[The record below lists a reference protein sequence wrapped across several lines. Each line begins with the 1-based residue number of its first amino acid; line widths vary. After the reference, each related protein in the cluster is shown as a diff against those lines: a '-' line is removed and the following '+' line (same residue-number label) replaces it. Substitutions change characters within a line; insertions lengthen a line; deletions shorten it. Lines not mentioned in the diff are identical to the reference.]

1 MENLKNYQLY
11 FEVLRKEDAELIN
24 LGYPLNGTLVTEKN
38 VRESMYILSGRNIYR
53 RLELKKYATNNN
65 DCYKERYWVGDRQV
79 EETFENLETIVVWL
93 GTENTVYQKSGRIV
107 SSQDLV
113 LLSNGIHKYEENKK
127 RARYQNHSKKYKCGK
142 RGVYK
147 KHSYLKN
154 YSNNYQNIR
163 DNFRE
168 YPLLKRKMYKENA
181 DILENY
187 DSHYDSISR
196 KGNGWKDNSKAP
208 RQYLK
213 HQ

>member
-38 VRESMYILSGRNIYR
+38 VRESMYILSGRNCYR

-65 DCYKERYWVGDRQV
+65 DCYKERDWVGDRQV
-79 EETFENLETIVVWL
+79 EETFENLE
-93 GTENTVYQKSGRIV
+93 KSGRII

-113 LLSNGIHKYEENKK
+113 LLSNGIHKSEENKK
-127 RARYQNHSKKYKCGK
+127 RTRYQNHSKKYKCGK